1 MMGHRE
7 ATADL
12 LQSCLERLQAGE
24 AMSSILSD
32 VPEHANALR
41 PLLQTA
47 LELKQ
52 WKLPRL
58 SPEHARW
65 PARALRE
72 FQSKFT
78 PHPNHVSMFSRACG
92 SIALSEHCRRDPGTR
107 PNTPTRIWCTRSGG
121 GSPDRLGWYDVD
133 D

>member
-65 PARALRE
+65 PG
-72 FQSKFT
+72 
-78 PHPNHVSMFSRACG
+78 P
-92 SIALSEHCRRDPGTR
+92 
-107 PNTPTRIWCTRSGG
+107 
-121 GSPDRLGWYDVD
+121 SPA
-133 D
+133 